1 MFQRDQW
8 CSCMCETLTGPGI
21 TSSSKYRYLLG
32 VFLAPKCLLSAS
44 PHPAA
49 AAAVGI
55 VQTFVIVDCCQTTAV
70 SQTLPVCA
78 CA

>member
-8 CSCMCETLTGPGI
+8 CSCMCETPTGPVI
-21 TSSSKYRYLLG
+21 TSSSKCRYFLVL
-32 VFLAPKCLLSAS
+32 LAPKCLLSVS

-49 AAAVGI
+49 AAAAGI
-55 VQTFVIVDCCQTTAV
+55 VQTSVIVDCWQATAGAIN
-70 SQTLPVCA
+70 LPGHA